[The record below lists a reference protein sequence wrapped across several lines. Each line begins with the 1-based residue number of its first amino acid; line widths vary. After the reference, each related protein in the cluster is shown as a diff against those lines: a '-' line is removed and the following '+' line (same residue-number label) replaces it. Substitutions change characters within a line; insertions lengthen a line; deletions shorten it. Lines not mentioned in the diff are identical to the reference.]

1 MILLYLLQVQV
12 RKLHGPRIY
21 ADGTDGGKIT
31 RRKANEKKYEK
42 TQESL
47 LYISGYY
54 AESGD
59 GMFLQQPCFFADRQC

>member
-31 RRKANEKKYEK
+31 RRKANEKKYKK

-47 LYISGYY
+47 LYIPGHN
-54 AESGD
+54 AESAD
-59 GMFLQQPCFFADRQC
+59 GIILQQPCRFADR